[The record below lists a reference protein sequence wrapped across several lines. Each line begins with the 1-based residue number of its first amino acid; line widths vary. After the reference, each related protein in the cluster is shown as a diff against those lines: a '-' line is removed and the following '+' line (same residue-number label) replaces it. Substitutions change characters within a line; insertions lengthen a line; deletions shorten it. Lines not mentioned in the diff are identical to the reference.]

1 MRTAILTLL
10 LLLAHAPAPAAED
23 DERYFFLI
31 VRGNDDVDRLTRL
44 VSIDNVRGDTVLA
57 YANPPEWKRLL
68 ELGWHP
74 VQLPHPGDAGPHLMA
89 PSPAGMADWDR
100 YPTYQGY
107 LAMMQQFA
115 RDYPMLCLLDTIG
128 YSIRGRLLL
137 ALKISD
143 SVQTREAEPK
153 VFFTSTMHG
162 NETVGYVLLL
172 RLADQLL
179 SLHGRD
185 SSDGG
190 RLTRLVNSTEIWI
203 NPLAN
208 PDGAYWVSDT
218 TVTGSRR
225 GNANGIDLNRNF
237 PDRISD
243 TNNTTAGR
251 QAETAA
257 FMRFGAK
264 HRFNLSIN
272 FHGGAQ
278 VVNYPWDNGAP
289 SGTYS
294 ASPDDA
300 WYIALS
306 RGYATPNPDMMSGG
320 FTNGIT
326 NGCDWYAIFGGRQ
339 DWTYHWYGGREVLVE
354 LWNTHNPPGSLLP
367 QRWTNNRES
376 FLAFAEFSQ
385 KGVRGVVTDMAD
397 GRPLRARIDVEGF
410 DGVPVESDSA
420 AGSFHRMLL
429 PGVYTLRVRA
439 DGYHPDTLRGIA
451 VRDSGA
457 TRVDVALRSRATSTK
472 EPVASVPEVMVLHQ
486 NHPNPFNGETMIRFA
501 VRSASRVR
509 LGVFDL
515 LGREVSVPA
524 DGPMEG
530 GEHSVRFDAS
540 ALASG
545 VYMYR
550 LEAGGS
556 VLSRKMVLLR

>member
-1 MRTAILTLL
+1 M
-10 LLLAHAPAPAAED
+10 
-23 DERYFFLI
+23 
-31 VRGNDDVDRLTRL
+31 
-44 VSIDNVRGDTVLA
+44 
-57 YANPPEWKRLL
+57 
-68 ELGWHP
+68 
-74 VQLPHPGDAGPHLMA
+74 
-89 PSPAGMADWDR
+89 
-100 YPTYQGY
+100 
-107 LAMMQQFA
+107 
-115 RDYPMLCLLDTIG
+115 
-128 YSIRGRLLL
+128 
-137 ALKISD
+137 
-143 SVQTREAEPK
+143 
-153 VFFTSTMHG
+153 
-162 NETVGYVLLL
+162 
-172 RLADQLL
+172 
-179 SLHGRD
+179 
-185 SSDGG
+185 
-190 RLTRLVNSTEIWI
+190 
-203 NPLAN
+203 
-208 PDGAYWVSDT
+208 
-218 TVTGSRR
+218 
-225 GNANGIDLNRNF
+225 
-237 PDRISD
+237 
-243 TNNTTAGR
+243 
-251 QAETAA
+251 
-257 FMRFGAK
+257 
-264 HRFNLSIN
+264 
-272 FHGGAQ
+272 
-278 VVNYPWDNGAP
+278 
-289 SGTYS
+289 
-294 ASPDDA
+294 
-300 WYIALS
+300 
-306 RGYATPNPDMMSGG
+306 
-320 FTNGIT
+320 
-326 NGCDWYAIFGGRQ
+326 
-339 DWTYHWYGGREVLVE
+339 E